1 MKKLEGL
8 EGFVT
13 YFTIAVV
20 GIAILLAALVYFLR
34 REKLKDYGKSLTV
47 FAAGYA
53 FAVSGVML
61 YTELAKMAAKD
72 RIYAYVFYPIL
83 AAILAVGLIV
93 VTGYALYLLHPKGL
107 KVFKYVAIGICTAA
121 AIMLIV
127 VLSVYYAR
135 EIIPQGYYVNVSQL
149 GLVLGAV
156 VLAVL
161 IAAVA
166 LVFGKKKES
175 DSRSIAYAS
184 VCIALSFALSYMRL
198 FKLPQG
204 GSVTLA
210 SLLPLML
217 YSYKFGVRKGVTAG
231 AIYGILQAIQDP
243 YIIHPVQFLLDYP
256 VAFAGIGIAGIFN
269 EREVFKKPVL
279 NFMLGAVVAVAFRY
293 AAHVLSGI
301 FAFAIYGIEAGY
313 SPVAWGFLYNS
324 FTLADMAISMAVGGL
339 MFASKSFVKTL
350 DGTTR

>member
-13 YFTIAVV
+13 YFTIALV
-20 GIAILLAALVYFLR
+20 GVAIILAALVYFIR
-34 REKLKDYGKSLTV
+34 REKLKDYGKNLTV
-47 FAAGYA
+47 FATGHA
-53 FAVSGVML
+53 FAVSAVML
-61 YTELAKMAAKD
+61 YTELAKMVAKD

-83 AAILAVGLIV
+83 AAIIAVGLLV
-93 VTGYALYLLHPKGL
+93 VVGYALYLLYPKGL
-107 KVFKYVAIGICTAA
+107 KVFKFVAIGVGAA
-121 AIMLIV
+121 VTIMLIV

-135 EIIPQGYYVNVSQL
+135 EIIPQDYYVNVSQV

-156 VLAVL
+156 ALVAL
-161 IAAVA
+161 IAVVA
-166 LVFGKKKES
+166 LVFGKKGES
-175 DSRSIAYAS
+175 NSRSIAYAS
-184 VCIALSFALSYMRL
+184 VCIALSFALSYMKI

-204 GSVTLA
+204 GSITLA

-243 YIIHPVQFLLDYP
+243 WIIHPMQFLLDDP
-256 VAFAGIGIAGIFN
+256 IAWAGIGSAGIFN

-279 NFMLGAVVAVAFRY
+279 NFMFGAVVAVLFRY

-339 MFASKSFVKTL
+339 MFASKSFVKVL
-350 DGTTR
+350 DGATH